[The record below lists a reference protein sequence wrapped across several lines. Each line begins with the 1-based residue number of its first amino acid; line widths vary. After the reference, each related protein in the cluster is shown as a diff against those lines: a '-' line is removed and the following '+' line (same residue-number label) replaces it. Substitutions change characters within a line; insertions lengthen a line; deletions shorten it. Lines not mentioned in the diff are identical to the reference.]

1 MNLFSDP
8 ILNAVMFFVMSS
20 LAGLILGPIVI
31 PRLKQLKFG
40 QAIREEGPQSHL
52 QKTGT
57 PTMGGL
63 IFIVAF
69 LIPVAFSLTFDM
81 PKVAFVATAV
91 LSFGAVGFLDDYLK
105 VVKKH
110 NLGLRAKHKF
120 ILQGILSIVFA
131 LWSLN
136 WGTESH
142 IPFIAGV
149 VDLGWF
155 YVPLLIVMFLA
166 IDNAVNLTDGLDGLA
181 SSITA
186 IVSLFFL
193 MMGFVQKDTVVITL
207 SAGMLGG
214 LIAYLKFNWYPAKVF
229 MGDTG
234 SLALGGYV
242 GAMAVLLKMPL
253 FIPLFGLIYFIE
265 TLSVMIQ
272 VGVYKKTKKRVFKM
286 APIHHHFE
294 MIGWNEV
301 TIVSRFSILTIL
313 MCLLSYVVY
322 VH

>member
-1 MNLFSDP
+1 MNLFEN
-8 ILNAVMFFVMSS
+8 LWMNGAMFFILSGI
-20 LAGLILGPIVI
+20 AGLALGPIVI
-31 PRLKQLKFG
+31 PRLRDLKFG

-52 QKTGT
+52 HKTGT

-69 LIPVAFSLTFDM
+69 LIPVALTLTFDLA
-81 PKVAFVATAV
+81 KVAYVALAV
-91 LSFGAVGFLDDYLK
+91 LAFGAIGFLDDYLK

-110 NLGLRAKHKF
+110 NEGLKAKQKF
-120 ILQGILSIVFA
+120 SLQFIMSLAFTVYA
-131 LWSLN
+131 LI
-136 WGTESH
+136 WGTEIY
-142 IPFIAGV
+142 IPFMDGL
-149 VDLGWF
+149 VDIGWF
-155 YVPLLIVMFLA
+155 YGPLLIIMYVA

-181 SSITA
+181 ATITA
-186 IVSLFFL
+186 LVSLFFII
-193 MMGFVQKDTVVITL
+193 MGFKQQNEVVVML
-207 SAGMLGG
+207 SSAMAGG
-214 LIAYLKFNWYPAKVF
+214 LIAYLKFNWHPAKVF

-294 MIGWNEV
+294 MMGWNEV
-301 TIVSRFSILTIL
+301 KIVTRFSILTII
-313 MCLLSYVVY
+313 MCVISYLIY
-322 VH
+322 

>member
-1 MNLFSDP
+1 MNLFQNQAM
-8 ILNAVMFFVMSS
+8 NAALFFIVCALS
-20 LAGLILGPIVI
+20 GLILGPIVI
-31 PRLKQLKFG
+31 PRLRDLKFG

-52 QKTGT
+52 HKTGT

-69 LIPVAFSLTFDM
+69 MIPIALTLTFDL
-81 PKVAFVATAV
+81 PEVAYVSTAI
-91 LSFGAVGFLDDYLK
+91 LAFGGIGFLDDYLK

-110 NLGLRAKHKF
+110 NEGLKAKQKF
-120 ILQGILSIVFA
+120 GLQFIVAILFTYF
-131 LWSLN
+131 SLT
-136 WGTESH
+136 WGTETH
-142 IPFIAGV
+142 VPFVTGAV
-149 VDLGWF
+149 QLGWL
-155 YVPLLIVMFLA
+155 YVPLVIIMFVA

-181 SSITA
+181 ATVTA
-186 IVSLFFL
+186 IVSVFFII
-193 MMGFVQKDTVVITL
+193 MGAIQGSQPVVFMA
-207 SAGMLGG
+207 SAMTGG
-214 LIAYLKFNWYPAKVF
+214 LLAYLKFNWHPAKVF

-242 GAMAVLLKMPL
+242 GAMAVMLKMPL

-294 MIGWNEV
+294 MLGWNEV
-301 TIVSRFSILTIL
+301 KIVSRFSGITIL
-313 MCLLSYVVY
+313 MCIISYLIY
-322 VH
+322 K

>member
-1 MNLFSDP
+1 MNLFSNP
-8 ILNAVMFFVMSS
+8 KLNAMMFFVISGV
-20 LAGLILGPIVI
+20 AGLVLGPIII
-31 PRLKQLKFG
+31 PRLTKLKFG

-69 LIPVAFSLTFDM
+69 LMPIAFTLTFDV
-81 PKVAFVATAV
+81 PQVAYVTMAIFC
-91 LSFGAVGFLDDYLK
+91 FGAVGYLDDYLK

-120 ILQGILSIVFA
+120 ILQSILSVIFA
-131 LWSLN
+131 LLSLA
-136 WGTESH
+136 WGTDTH
-142 IPFIAGV
+142 IPFVAGV
-149 VDLGWF
+149 VDLGLL
-155 YVPLLIVMFLA
+155 YIPLLFIMFLA

-186 IVSLFFL
+186 IVSVFF
-193 MMGFVQKDTVVITL
+193 MIMGFVQNESIVIYL

-301 TIVSRFSILTIL
+301 KIVTRFSVLTIL
-313 MCLLSYVVY
+313 MCLLSYFIY
-322 VH
+322 I

>member
-1 MNLFSDP
+1 MNLFSNP
-8 ILNAVMFFVMSS
+8 ILNAIMFFAMSGIS
-20 LAGLILGPIVI
+20 GLILGPIVI
-31 PRLKQLKFG
+31 PRLTKLKFG

-69 LIPVAFSLTFDM
+69 LIPVAFSLTFDLS
-81 PKVAFVATAV
+81 KVMFVAMAL

-120 ILQGILSIVFA
+120 MLQGILSVIFT
-131 LWSLN
+131 LWSLS
-136 WGTESH
+136 WGTETY
-142 IPFIAGV
+142 IPFTTGLI
-149 VDLGWF
+149 DLSWF
-155 YVPLLIVMFLA
+155 YFPLVVIMFIA

-186 IVSLFFL
+186 IVSIFF
-193 MMGFVQKDTVVITL
+193 MVMGFVQRDNVVIML

-214 LIAYLKFNWYPAKVF
+214 LIAYLKFNWFPAKVF

-242 GAMAVLLKMPL
+242 GAMAILLKMPL

-294 MIGWNEV
+294 MVGWNEV
-301 TIVSRFSILTIL
+301 KIVSRFSILTVL
-313 MCLLSYVVY
+313 MCILSYFIY
-322 VH
+322 I

>member
-1 MNLFSDP
+1 MNLFEN
-8 ILNAVMFFVMSS
+8 LWMNGAMFFILSGI
-20 LAGLILGPIVI
+20 AGLALGPIVI
-31 PRLKQLKFG
+31 PRLRDLKFG

-52 QKTGT
+52 HKTGT

-69 LIPVAFSLTFDM
+69 LIPVALTLTFDLA
-81 PKVAFVATAV
+81 KVAYVALAV
-91 LSFGAVGFLDDYLK
+91 LAFGAIGFLDDYLK

-110 NLGLRAKHKF
+110 NEGLKAKQKF
-120 ILQGILSIVFA
+120 SLQFIMSLAFTVYA
-131 LWSLN
+131 LI
-136 WGTESH
+136 WGTEIY
-142 IPFIAGV
+142 IPFLDGL
-149 VDLGWF
+149 VDIGWL
-155 YVPLLIVMFLA
+155 YAPLLIIMYVA

-181 SSITA
+181 ATITA
-186 IVSLFFL
+186 LVSIFFII
-193 MMGFVQKDTVVITL
+193 MGIKQQNEVVVML
-207 SAGMLGG
+207 SSAMAGG

-294 MIGWNEV
+294 MMGWNEV
-301 TIVSRFSILTIL
+301 KIVTRFSILTII
-313 MCLLSYVVY
+313 MCVISYLIY
-322 VH
+322 

>member
-1 MNLFSDP
+1 MNLFSNP
-8 ILNAVMFFVMSS
+8 MLNAIMFFAMSGIS
-20 LAGLILGPIVI
+20 GLILGPIVI
-31 PRLKQLKFG
+31 PRLTKLKFG

-69 LIPVAFSLTFDM
+69 LIPVAFSLTFDLS
-81 PKVAFVATAV
+81 KVMFVAMAL

-120 ILQGILSIVFA
+120 MLQGILSVIFT
-131 LWSLN
+131 LWSLS
-136 WGTESH
+136 WGTETY
-142 IPFIAGV
+142 IPFTTGLT
-149 VDLGWF
+149 DLSWF
-155 YVPLLIVMFLA
+155 YFPLVVIMFIA

-181 SSITA
+181 ASITA
-186 IVSLFFL
+186 IVSIFF
-193 MMGFVQKDTVVITL
+193 MIMGFVQHDNVVIML

-214 LIAYLKFNWYPAKVF
+214 LIAYLKFNWFPAKVF

-242 GAMAVLLKMPL
+242 GAMAILLKMPL

-294 MIGWNEV
+294 MVGWNEV
-301 TIVSRFSILTIL
+301 KIVSRFSFLTIL
-313 MCLLSYVVY
+313 MCILSYFIY
-322 VH
+322 N

>member
-1 MNLFSDP
+1 MNLFSNP
-8 ILNAVMFFVMSS
+8 MLNAIMFFAMSGIS
-20 LAGLILGPIVI
+20 GLILGPIVI
-31 PRLKQLKFG
+31 PRLTKLKFG

-69 LIPVAFSLTFDM
+69 LIPVAFSLTFDLS
-81 PKVAFVATAV
+81 KVMFVAMAL

-120 ILQGILSIVFA
+120 MLQGILSVIFT
-131 LWSLN
+131 LWSLS
-136 WGTESH
+136 WGTETY
-142 IPFIAGV
+142 IPFTTGLT
-149 VDLGWF
+149 DLSWF
-155 YVPLLIVMFLA
+155 YFPLIVIMFIA

-181 SSITA
+181 ASITS
-186 IVSLFFL
+186 IVSIFF
-193 MMGFVQKDTVVITL
+193 MIMGFVQHDDVVIML

-214 LIAYLKFNWYPAKVF
+214 LIAYLKFNWFPAKVF

-242 GAMAVLLKMPL
+242 GAMAILLKMPL

-294 MIGWNEV
+294 MVGWNEV
-301 TIVSRFSILTIL
+301 KIVSRFSFLTIL
-313 MCLLSYVVY
+313 MCILSYFIY
-322 VH
+322 N

>member
-1 MNLFSDP
+1 MNLFENLGMNS
-8 ILNAVMFFVMSS
+8 AMFFILSG

-31 PRLKQLKFG
+31 PRLRDLKFG
-40 QAIREEGPQSHL
+40 QSIREEGPQSHL
-52 QKTGT
+52 HKTGT

-63 IFIVAF
+63 IFIIAF
-69 LIPVAFSLTFDM
+69 LIPIALTLTFELEAVSY
-81 PKVAFVATAV
+81 VALAV
-91 LSFGAVGFLDDYLK
+91 LLFGAIGFLDDYLK

-110 NLGLRAKHKF
+110 NEGLKAKQKFLLQLILGIAF
-120 ILQGILSIVFA
+120 TAYAMI
-131 LWSLN
+131 
-136 WGTESH
+136 WGTD
-142 IPFIAGV
+142 I
-149 VDLGWF
+149 
-155 YVPLLIVMFLA
+155 YVPFLSASVDIGWLYLPLVIIMYVA

-181 SSITA
+181 ATITA
-186 IVSLFFL
+186 LVSIFFIV
-193 MMGFVQKDTVVITL
+193 MGFRQENEAVVVL
-207 SAGMLGG
+207 ASAMTGG
-214 LIAYLKFNWYPAKVF
+214 LIAYLKFNWHPAKVF

-301 TIVSRFSILTIL
+301 KIVTRFSIVTIIT
-313 MCLLSYVVY
+313 CVISYLIY
-322 VH
+322 

>member
-1 MNLFSDP
+1 MNLFEN
-8 ILNAVMFFVMSS
+8 LWMNGAMFFILSGI
-20 LAGLILGPIVI
+20 AGLALGPIVI
-31 PRLKQLKFG
+31 PRLRDLKFG

-52 QKTGT
+52 HKTGT

-69 LIPVAFSLTFDM
+69 LIPVAFTLTFDLA
-81 PKVAFVATAV
+81 KVAYVALAV
-91 LSFGAVGFLDDYLK
+91 LAFGAIGFLDDYLK

-110 NLGLRAKHKF
+110 NEGLKAKQKF
-120 ILQGILSIVFA
+120 SLQFIMSLAFTIYA
-131 LWSLN
+131 LV
-136 WGTESH
+136 WGTEIY
-142 IPFIAGV
+142 IPFMDGL
-149 VDLGWF
+149 VDIGWS
-155 YVPLLIVMFLA
+155 YAPLLIIMYVA

-181 SSITA
+181 ATITA
-186 IVSLFFL
+186 LVSIFFII
-193 MMGFVQKDTVVITL
+193 MGIKQKNEVVVML
-207 SAGMLGG
+207 SSAMAGG

-294 MIGWNEV
+294 MMGWNEV
-301 TIVSRFSILTIL
+301 KIVTRFSILTII
-313 MCLLSYVVY
+313 MCVISYLIY
-322 VH
+322 

>member
-1 MNLFSDP
+1 MNLFEN
-8 ILNAVMFFVMSS
+8 LWMNGAMFFILSGI
-20 LAGLILGPIVI
+20 AGLALGPIVI
-31 PRLKQLKFG
+31 PRLRDLKFG

-52 QKTGT
+52 HKTGT

-69 LIPVAFSLTFDM
+69 LIPVALTLTFDLA
-81 PKVAFVATAV
+81 KVAYVALAV
-91 LSFGAVGFLDDYLK
+91 LAFGAIGFLDDYLK

-110 NLGLRAKHKF
+110 NEGLKAKQKF
-120 ILQGILSIVFA
+120 SLQFIMSLAFTVYA
-131 LWSLN
+131 LI
-136 WGTESH
+136 WGTEIY
-142 IPFIAGV
+142 IPFMDGL
-149 VDLGWF
+149 VDIGWL
-155 YVPLLIVMFLA
+155 YAPLLIIMYVA

-181 SSITA
+181 ATITA
-186 IVSLFFL
+186 LVSVFFII
-193 MMGFVQKDTVVITL
+193 MGIKQQNEVVVML
-207 SAGMLGG
+207 SSAMAGG
-214 LIAYLKFNWYPAKVF
+214 LIAYLKFNWHPAKVF

-294 MIGWNEV
+294 MMGWNEV
-301 TIVSRFSILTIL
+301 KIVTRFSILTII
-313 MCLLSYVVY
+313 MCVISYFIY
-322 VH
+322 

>member
-1 MNLFSDP
+1 MNLFSNP
-8 ILNAVMFFVMSS
+8 WMNSILFFCLSG
-20 LAGLILGPIVI
+20 LAGLVLGPIVI
-31 PRLKQLKFG
+31 PRLRQLKFG

-52 QKTGT
+52 YKTGT

-69 LIPVAFSLTFDM
+69 LIPIAMTLTFELS
-81 PKVAFVATAV
+81 KVGYVALAL

-110 NLGLRAKHKF
+110 NEGLKAKQKFGLQLILGVGFTVWAML
-120 ILQGILSIVFA
+120 
-131 LWSLN
+131 
-136 WGTESH
+136 WGTDIY
-142 IPFIAGV
+142 IPFIEGT
-149 VDLGWF
+149 VDIGWL
-155 YVPLLIVMFLA
+155 YIPLVIIMYLA

-181 SSITA
+181 ATITA
-186 IVSLFFL
+186 IVSIFFVI
-193 MMGFVQKDTVVITL
+193 MGFVQSNDIVIMMA
-207 SAGMLGG
+207 SAMAGG
-214 LIAYLKFNWYPAKVF
+214 LIAYLKFNWHPAKVF

-242 GAMAVLLKMPL
+242 GAMAILLKMPL

-272 VGVYKKTKKRVFKM
+272 VLYYKKTKKRFFKM

-294 MIGWNEV
+294 MLGWNEV
-301 TIVSRFSILTIL
+301 KIVTRFSIVTIL
-313 MCLLSYVVY
+313 MCAVSYLIY
-322 VH
+322 